1 MTGFFRHFR
10 LSFRLLGKNPGFA
23 AVAIL
28 ALALGIG
35 PNTAIFS
42 VVYASLLAPLPY
54 PHPDQLV
61 TIWSSVKGS
70 KDQVSAADF
79 LDWKRQASSFQ
90 EMAAACGAEFNL
102 SSAQE
107 PQYVEGER
115 VSTNYYKLLGE
126 KVWMGRDFRTDEGQ
140 PGKDHV
146 FILSYRSWMSRFG
159 GDSQAVGKQFRLNG
173 EPYTLIGVLPPGP
186 GDRSGLDL
194 WVPLRFS
201 TAELARGNTWWYV
214 TARLKAGI
222 SLPQAQQEMN
232 AITRRIGNLYPGWN
246 KGLSALVEPLR
257 NNSLS
262 PSTRTNLWL
271 LLGAVSFVLLIAC
284 VNVANLLL
292 ARGVARQREL
302 AVRAALGASPS
313 QLYLQLLAESLTLAA
328 MGGIVGTLLGVGLL
342 KVILVILPPGMLSPE
357 ADVRLSLPVLLFTL
371 ILTVLSGVLFGCA
384 PALQAS
390 KVSPNEGLM
399 QGGRSVVSVGHQR
412 LRHALV
418 VAEFA
423 LALTLL
429 SGAALLVHT
438 FVNRTHVDLGIRT
451 DHILTFYLPIPQNR
465 VASAAQTERFYSELL
480 TKLQAV
486 PGIRQAAASTDTPLD
501 SANLELPFSVIGKTT
516 LSRSQRMDSAFQVV
530 TPGYFQTF
538 GVRMKRG
545 RIFGPLDSAKA
556 PRVAVVNEAFIRRFL
571 SGVDPLSQRLSIEQL
586 RNGILA
592 LGSPVEWQIV
602 GVFHD
607 VQNGVR
613 LGEAKSPQIFV
624 PFAQSPWPSATVS
637 VRTTIEPEKMLK
649 TVAAVVHSLDPNLPL
664 ANVKTMDQL
673 VRDNFTG
680 DRFGMALYGSL
691 AGIAL
696 VLASLGIYGVMSFT
710 VAQNTAEIGLRMAL
724 GASSADVLRNVLRRG
739 LLLAGLGVV
748 FGFIG
753 TYFIGRTME
762 SMLYGTGSLDWIA
775 FSAVTVLLFGAALL
789 ACYIP
794 AHRASAVDPIV
805 ALRQG

>member
-1 MTGFFRHFR
+1 MTRFARHVRF
-10 LSFRLLGKNPGFA
+10 SIRLLGKNPGFA
-23 AVAIL
+23 AIAIL

-61 TIWSSVKGS
+61 MIWSSIKGS

-90 EMAAACGAEFNL
+90 EMAAACGIELNL
-102 SSAQE
+102 SSTQE

-126 KVWMGRDFRTDEGQ
+126 KIWMGRDFRPDEDQ

-146 FILSYRSWMSRFG
+146 FILSYRSWASKFG
-159 GDSQAVGKQFRLNG
+159 ADPQAIGKQFRLND

-186 GDRSGLDL
+186 ADRSGLDL

-201 TAELARGNTWWYV
+201 QPELARGNTWWYV
-214 TARLKAGI
+214 TGRLKTGV
-222 SLPQAQQEMN
+222 SLQQAQLEMN
-232 AITRRIGNLYPGWN
+232 TVAGRIGALYPDWN
-246 KGLSALVEPLR
+246 KGLGARVEPFR
-257 NNSLS
+257 NSFLN
-262 PSTRTNLWL
+262 PSSRTNLWL
-271 LLGAVSFVLLIAC
+271 LLSAVGFVLLIAC

-302 AVRAALGASPS
+302 AVRTALGASRS
-313 QLYLQLLAESLTLAA
+313 QLYFQLLAESLTLAA
-328 MGGIVGTLLGVGLL
+328 AGGVVGTLLGVGML
-342 KVILVILPPGMLSPE
+342 KVILLIVPPGLLSPE
-357 ADVRLSLPVLLFTL
+357 ADVHLSLPVLLFTL
-371 ILTVLSGVLFGCA
+371 AITVFSGVLFGCA
-384 PALQAS
+384 PALQAR
-390 KVSPNEGLM
+390 KVNPQEGLKR
-399 QGGRSVVSVGHQR
+399 GGRSAVGAGHP
-412 LRHALV
+412 LFRHALV
-418 VAEFA
+418 VIEFV

-429 SGAALLVHT
+429 SAAALLVHT
-438 FVNRTHVDLGIRT
+438 FVNRTHVDLGVRT
-451 DHILTFYLPIPQNR
+451 DHILTFYLPVPQSR
-465 VASAAQTERFYSELL
+465 LALATQTETFYSELL
-480 TKLQAV
+480 GKLQAV
-486 PGIRQAAASTDTPLD
+486 PGVRQVAASTDTPLD
-501 SANLELPFSVIGKTT
+501 SANLEMPFSVVGKEA
-516 LSRSQRMDSAFQVV
+516 LSRSLRNDAAFQVV

-545 RIFGPLDSAKA
+545 RVFGLRDTASAPK
-556 PRVAVVNEAFIRRFL
+556 VAVVNEAFVHRFL
-571 SGVDPLSQRLSIEQL
+571 GSADPLSQRLSIEQL

-592 LGSPVEWQIV
+592 LGPRAEWQIV

-624 PFAQSPWPSATVS
+624 PFAQSPWPQSTVS
-637 VRTTIEPEKMLK
+637 VLTAIEPEKMLK
-649 TVAAVVHSLDPNLPL
+649 AVAAAVHSVDPNLPL

-673 VRDNFTG
+673 VHENFTG

-710 VAQNTAEIGLRMAL
+710 VAQSTAEIGLRMAL
-724 GASSADVLRNVLRRG
+724 GASSGDVLRRVLGRG
-739 LLLAGLGVV
+739 LSIAGLGVV
-748 FGFIG
+748 CGFIG
-753 TYFIGRTME
+753 TYFIGRAME
-762 SMLYGTGSLDWIA
+762 SMLYGTGVLDWSA
-775 FSAVTVLLFGAALL
+775 FSAVAALLFGAALL

-794 AHRASAVDPIV
+794 ARRASAVDPIV